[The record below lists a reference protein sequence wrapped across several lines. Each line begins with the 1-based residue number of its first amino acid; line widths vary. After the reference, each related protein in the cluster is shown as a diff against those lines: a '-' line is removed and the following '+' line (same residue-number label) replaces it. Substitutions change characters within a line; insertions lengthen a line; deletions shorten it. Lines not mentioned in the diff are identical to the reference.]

1 MRHPRG
7 FDVPP
12 TKIEFHHRYKTLYR
26 IVDIGHGQQRLRVCH
41 EATKSPISYERVLEY
56 LDVAHFVILSS
67 IDLGSK
73 MNVGRTTLLRSAPGR
88 SCEMIWERTM
98 SEDDG
103 LSNTFESI
111 DFDKLPTI
119 ALICTR
125 S

>member
-1 MRHPRG
+1 MSG
-7 FDVPP
+7 MGNNVSGCAM
-12 TKIEFHHRYKTLYR
+12 KL
-26 IVDIGHGQQRLRVCH
+26 
-41 EATKSPISYERVLEY
+41 ANSPISYELVLGY

-98 SEDDG
+98 SDDDG
-103 LSNTFESI
+103 LSNTFEPI

-125 S
+125 P